1 MPYCSNCGTYVLEA
15 DKFCPRC
22 GRTQQPGAAPAA
34 GAPEAP
40 AGPPP
45 SPAAAASP
53 PPPPTPPAPGAGASS
68 FTRPQAPPTATICTN
83 TAAALCYIPFVGWI
97 AALIFL
103 TLDPYRTNR
112 YVRFHAF
119 QGLYLAVLGFVA
131 QIVFFPLDM
140 RQHHF
145 PGFPFWGDHHI
156 SLFPFFPFWGI
167 RKIIQI
173 LVLIAQIM
181 GIVKTRRNQTY
192 RLPILGELAEKS
204 MV

>member
-1 MPYCSNCGTYVLEA
+1 MPYCSNCGTYVLGA

-22 GRTQQPGAAPAA
+22 GRTQQPGAAPEAS
-34 GAPEAP
+34 APEAQ

-45 SPAAAASP
+45 SPTASPPPSP
-53 PPPPTPPAPGAGASS
+53 PPPPPPGVSAPSLGG
-68 FTRPQAPPTATICTN
+68 PQAPPAATISAN

-103 TLDPYRTNR
+103 MLDPYRTQR

-119 QGLYLAVLGFVA
+119 QGLYLAVVWFVA

-145 PGFPFWGDHHI
+145 PNFPFGADRNI
-156 SLFPFFPFWGI
+156 NLFPFFPLWGI
-167 RKIIQI
+167 RQIIKV

>member
-1 MPYCSNCGTYVLEA
+1 VLEA

-22 GRTQQPGAAPAA
+22 GRTQQPGAGLGA
-34 GAPEAP
+34 GAPEAQ
-40 AGPPP
+40 AGPPA
-45 SPAAAASP
+45 PATASP
-53 PPPPTPPAPGAGASS
+53 PPPPPPPPRASTPSGAG
-68 FTRPQAPPTATICTN
+68 PQALPAATICTN

-103 TLDPYRTNR
+103 ALDPYRTNR

-156 SLFPFFPFWGI
+156 NLFPFFPFWGI

-173 LVLIAQIM
+173 LVLIAQII
-181 GIVKTRRNQTY
+181 GIVKTRHNRAY

>member
-1 MPYCSNCGTYVLEA
+1 
-15 DKFCPRC
+15 
-22 GRTQQPGAAPAA
+22 
-34 GAPEAP
+34 
-40 AGPPP
+40 
-45 SPAAAASP
+45 
-53 PPPPTPPAPGAGASS
+53 
-68 FTRPQAPPTATICTN
+68 
-83 TAAALCYIPFVGWI
+83 VGWI

-103 TLDPYRTNR
+103 TLDPYRTQR

-119 QGLYLAVLGFVA
+119 QGLYLAVLWFVA

-145 PGFPFWGDHHI
+145 PNFPFGGDHNI
-156 SLFPFFPFWGI
+156 ALFPLIPLWGI
-167 RKIIQI
+167 RQIIKV

-181 GIVKTRRNQTY
+181 GIVKTRHNRAY